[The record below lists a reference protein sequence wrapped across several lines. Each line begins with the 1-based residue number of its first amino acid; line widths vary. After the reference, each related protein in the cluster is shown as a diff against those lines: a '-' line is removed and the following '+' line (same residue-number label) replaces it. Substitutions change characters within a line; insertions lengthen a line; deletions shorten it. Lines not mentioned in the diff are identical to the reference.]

1 MATLKVTCKDHEDP
15 VEHRNLHAAARRSY
29 SGLSMLAKSLLT
41 PILES
46 QHHIVKD
53 ARQLA
58 QRLSQIQGNMLL
70 RSGLKSFFT
79 SGSALQLG
87 TDVSLLFTHSKP
99 KMRTMTETLLFL
111 LSNQFVISNELSARL
126 WQSIV
131 GTGMGLKH
139 SSEVANSAPHV
150 CCESTFAAYFRYFDD
165 ISVAG
170 TSLNLFNNVFR
181 RFKSAC
187 DYFRTVL
194 VEQPDIGVDM
204 LHIHVVLRNG
214 RFWRRA
220 IFNPSS
226 LSIPLSPDNA
236 HPHVHT

>member
-1 MATLKVTCKDHEDP
+1 MLF
-15 VEHRNLHAAARRSY
+15 RSD
-29 SGLSMLAKSLLT
+29 
-41 PILES
+41 LEF
-46 QHHIVKD
+46 
-53 ARQLA
+53 
-58 QRLSQIQGNMLL
+58 
-70 RSGLKSFFT
+70 FFT

-87 TDVSLLFTHSKP
+87 TDVSLLFMRSKP

-111 LSNQFVISNELSARL
+111 LSNQFIISNELSTRL

-131 GTGMGLKH
+131 GTGVGLKH
-139 SSEVANSAPHV
+139 NSEVANSAPHV

-165 ISVAG
+165 ISVTGA
-170 TSLNLFNNVFR
+170 SLNLFNNFCR
-181 RFKSAC
+181 RFKFAC

-194 VEQPDIGVDM
+194 VEQPDVGVDM

-214 RFWRRA
+214 RFWRRT

-226 LSIPLSPDNA
+226 LSIPLSPDSA